1 MSKFST
7 ASVPA
12 AIDVVVVKVL
22 GYKREEHGA
31 ERCSSRLR
39 WAAPFT
45 KSVGSCSRPRAR
57 HQSATQVRRSR
68 PVSDTAVVILG
79 YPPLLGHSFTAV
91 ESVALLM
98 AAYVAGQI
106 VAMPSKAIPVA
117 EPVT

>member
-1 MSKFST
+1 
-7 ASVPA
+7 
-12 AIDVVVVKVL
+12 
-22 GYKREEHGA
+22 
-31 ERCSSRLR
+31 
-39 WAAPFT
+39 
-45 KSVGSCSRPRAR
+45 
-57 HQSATQVRRSR
+57 
-68 PVSDTAVVILG
+68 VSDTAVVILG